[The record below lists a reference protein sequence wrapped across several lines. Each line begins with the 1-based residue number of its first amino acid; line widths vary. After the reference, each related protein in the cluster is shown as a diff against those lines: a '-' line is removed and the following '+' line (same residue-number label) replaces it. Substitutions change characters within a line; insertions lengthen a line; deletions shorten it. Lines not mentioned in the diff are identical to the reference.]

1 MRGKTKDTKPDFKM
15 ERRFEMVDLD
25 RQAEL
30 DRVSA
35 NVHYQIA
42 QNFTEQDA
50 EATIRAIVEKYPG
63 LVMKALSKRFI
74 KNLATLEAMNTFMQN
89 WSE

>member
-1 MRGKTKDTKPDFKM
+1 MTTVDEKKWM
-15 ERRFEMVDLD
+15 ELR
-25 RQAEL
+25 
-30 DRVSA
+30 RVSS

-42 QNFTEQDA
+42 QNFDEADA
-50 EATIRAIVEKYPG
+50 EGTIIALVEKYPG
-63 LVMKALSKRFI
+63 LVMKILSQRFI